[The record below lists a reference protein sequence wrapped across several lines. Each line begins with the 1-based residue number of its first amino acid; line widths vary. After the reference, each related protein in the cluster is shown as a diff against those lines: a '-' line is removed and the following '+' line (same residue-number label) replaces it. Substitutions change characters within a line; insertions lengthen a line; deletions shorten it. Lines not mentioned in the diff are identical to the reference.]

1 MSKIKALALAALSL
15 ASVTDATVTAQPTE
29 QKQTV
34 QNEKA
39 LPTKQIKQEREI
51 KYNNLGGIEY
61 TPFDGGTPPK
71 YYGQH
76 LQSIGQQKWIKRKK

>member
-34 QNEKA
+34 QNEKS
-39 LPTKQIKQEREI
+39 LPVKQLRQSRSIPF
-51 KYNNLGGIEY
+51 NNIGGLEY
-61 TPFDGGTPPK
+61 APFDGGTPPK
-71 YYGQH
+71 YYGQW
-76 LQSIGQQKWIKRKK
+76 LQRTGRQKWNKRK

>member
-29 QKQTV
+29 QQTV

-39 LPTKQIKQEREI
+39 LPPKQIKQESAI
-51 KYNNLGGIEY
+51 KFNNLGGIEY

-71 YYGQH
+71 YYGQW
-76 LQSIGQQKWIKRKK
+76 LQRTGRQKWNKRK